1 MPPVPASAPASAA
14 SRYSVSPLAVRVI
27 SVLLVFAALKLGRP
41 VLVPVTAGLF
51 IAALLR
57 PLHAWLRSRLH
68 EKLKGLAL
76 VAAFLVALLGIGAFF
91 TGLYVSGTAVAE
103 EIQQRRPQL
112 EQQFEQL
119 KRRVERS
126 GVTPSATE
134 PPKGAAGKVAGGV
147 VLVTTKTLG
156 ELILVVAF
164 AILALAEVENA
175 RDRLRR
181 LGSGG
186 ERAIRIIDD
195 VSPSFRRYAWVKT
208 LTSAI
213 TGLFTGLASWGLGLP
228 LPYVWGFIAFLLEY
242 VPSVGSVLAIV
253 PPVLIA
259 LATGGPSQAG
269 ITLLVIGTGQIIL
282 GNIVD
287 PRIEGK
293 IEPISPFVVL
303 LAIVVWGF
311 LWGAAGA
318 LLAVPLTVGLTLAG
332 KHLREVEPVD
342 TLLSGD
348 ADE

>member
-14 SRYSVSPLAVRVI
+14 SRHSVSPLAVRI
-27 SVLLVFAALKLGRP
+27 IAVLLVFAALKLGRP
-41 VLVPVTAGLF
+41 VLVPITAGLF

-57 PLHAWLRSRLH
+57 PLHGWLRPRLH
-68 EKLKGLAL
+68 DKLKGLAL

-134 PPKGAAGKVAGGV
+134 PPKGTAGKVAGGV

-164 AILALAEVENA
+164 AILALAELENA

-181 LGSGG
+181 LGPGG

-208 LTSAI
+208 LTSTI
-213 TGLFTGLASWGLGLP
+213 TGTFTGLATWGLGLP
-228 LPYVWGFIAFLLEY
+228 LPYVWGFLAFLFEF
-242 VPSVGSVLAIV
+242 VPSVGSILSIV

-259 LATGGPSQAG
+259 LAVEGPAKAG
-269 ITLLVIGTGQIIL
+269 ITLLVIGGGQIIL

-287 PRIEGK
+287 PRIEGRL
-293 IEPISPFVVL
+293 IPISPFTVL
-303 LAIVVWGF
+303 LAIIVWGW
-311 LWGAAGA
+311 LWGAGGA
-318 LLAVPLTVGLTLAG
+318 LMAVPFTVALTLAG
-332 KHLREVEPVD
+332 KHLREFTPLGP
-342 TLLSGD
+342 LLTGD